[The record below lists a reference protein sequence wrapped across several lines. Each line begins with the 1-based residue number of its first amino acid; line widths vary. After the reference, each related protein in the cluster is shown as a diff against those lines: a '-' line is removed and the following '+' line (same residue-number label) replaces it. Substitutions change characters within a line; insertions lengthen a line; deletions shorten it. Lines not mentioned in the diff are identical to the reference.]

1 MKKLSISLDNDSDDV
16 NYYILEAFPKLKG
29 AGGYELLRASSSRR
43 LELIPTPPDG
53 YTAAYLKDVAQQAK
67 IYIRPIQRNLPMET
81 AAAGEVS
88 TYVMAKCM
96 NHGALLL
103 PITAY
108 SFSLPIRVLIDG
120 LNVMAQTSL
129 ECFFFSFPSPL
140 TYLLYV
146 YPSSPHFGV
155 EGVTLMNL

>member
-29 AGGYELLRASSSRR
+29 AGGYEL
-43 LELIPTPPDG
+43 ELIPTPPDG

-67 IYIRPIQRNLPMET
+67 QLYIRPIQRNLPMET

-140 TYLLYV
+140 TYLLYT
-146 YPSSPHFGV
+146 PPLL
-155 EGVTLMNL
+155 TLEWRVSL

>member
-1 MKKLSISLDNDSDDV
+1 
-16 NYYILEAFPKLKG
+16 
-29 AGGYELLRASSSRR
+29 
-43 LELIPTPPDG
+43 
-53 YTAAYLKDVAQQAK
+53 
-67 IYIRPIQRNLPMET
+67 MET

-103 PITAY
+103 PIAAY